1 MKVVHLT
8 LSLSLLTLTA
18 CGGGGGSSTPTTPIT
33 PVTQKLATI
42 RLPSA
47 SLSLAAGAI
56 TTLAPTAL
64 DASGA
69 TIAGVTGYTY
79 SSGTTTV
86 AEAQATGSVIGIG
99 AGSSVITVS
108 LTRDGVTATATT
120 TVAVTGSLPTTATVA
135 AGASDLTFT
144 PPTLVV
150 ARNASVTYSF
160 GALTHN
166 VTFRTATGAPTNVPN
181 SASTTVARVF
191 QTNGDFTYD
200 CTIHAGMTGMVLVR

>member
-8 LSLSLLTLTA
+8 LSLSLLTMMA

-33 PVTQKLATI
+33 PVAQKLATI
-42 RLPSA
+42 RLPAA

-56 TTLAPTAL
+56 TTLAPVAL

-69 TIAGVTGYTY
+69 TIAGAAGYSYT
-79 SSGTTTV
+79 SGTTTV
-86 AEAQATGSVIGIG
+86 AEAQASGNVIGIS
-99 AGSSVITVS
+99 AGSSLITVS

-120 TVAVTGSLPTTATVA
+120 TVAVTGTLPATATVA
-135 AGASDLTFT
+135 AGASDRTFT
-144 PPTLVV
+144 PPTIVV

-166 VTFRTATGAPTNVPN
+166 VAFRTATGAPTDVPN

-191 QTNGDFTYD
+191 PTAGDFAYD
-200 CTIHAGMTGMVLVR
+200 CTLHAGMTGMVMVR

>member
-1 MKVVHLT
+1 MKVLHLT
-8 LSLSLLTLTA
+8 LSLSLLTLMA

-42 RLPSA
+42 RLPAA

-56 TTLAPTAL
+56 TTLVPVAL
-64 DASGA
+64 DGSGA

-79 SSGTTTV
+79 TSGTTTV
-86 AEAQATGSVIGIG
+86 AEAQATGTVIGIG
-99 AGSSVITVS
+99 AGSSVVTVS

-120 TVAVTGSLPTTATVA
+120 TVAVTGALPATATVA
-135 AGASDLTFT
+135 AGASDQTFT

-181 SASTTVARVF
+181 SSSTTVARVF
-191 QTNGDFTYD
+191 PTAGDFTYD
-200 CTIHAGMTGMVLVR
+200 CTIHAGMTGMVMVR

>member
-1 MKVVHLT
+1 MKVQHLT
-8 LSLSLLTLTA
+8 LSLSLLALMG
-18 CGGGGGSSTPTTPIT
+18 CGGGGGSSTPTTPVT
-33 PVTQKLATI
+33 PAAPKLATI

-47 SLSLAAGAI
+47 NVSLAAGEI
-56 TTLAPTAL
+56 TTLAPVAL

-69 TIAGVTGYTY
+69 AIAGATGYTY

-86 AEAQATGSVIGIG
+86 AETQASGGVIGIS
-99 AGSSVITVS
+99 AGNSVITVS

-120 TVAVTGSLPTTATVA
+120 TVAVTGTLPATATVA
-135 AGASDLTFT
+135 AGASDQTFT

-166 VTFRTATGAPTNVPN
+166 VTYRTATGAPTNVPN

-191 QTNGDFTYD
+191 PTAGDFTYD
-200 CTIHAGMTGMVLVR
+200 CTIHAGMTGMVMVR